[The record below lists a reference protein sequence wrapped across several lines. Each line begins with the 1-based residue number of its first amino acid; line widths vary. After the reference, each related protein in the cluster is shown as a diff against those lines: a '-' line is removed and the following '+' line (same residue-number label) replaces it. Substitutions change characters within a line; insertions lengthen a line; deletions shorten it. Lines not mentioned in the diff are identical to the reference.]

1 MHILP
6 LLVAG
11 FAALASASAPKKPIT
26 ALQIGVK
33 HRVPEE
39 ECTKRSH
46 DGDTLSM
53 HYTGTL
59 YDTGAKF
66 DSSLDRNEPL
76 QFTLGTGQVIQG
88 WDQGLKNMCIGEKR
102 RLKIPPS
109 LGYGSQG
116 AGSAIPGNAALVF
129 DVELVD
135 IIPGRRTFANNNNNQ
150 GSSSDDR
157 FEQFKSPLFLIS
169 TGGIVSLFAAMY
181 FYSRK
186 SEASAAKKPADA
198 SSSKP
203 KPKPKSTRV
212 D

>member
-1 MHILP
+1 MHLIP

-11 FAALASASAPKKPIT
+11 FAALASASSTKKPVT
-26 ALQIGVK
+26 ALQIGIK

-39 ECTKRSH
+39 QCTKRSH

-76 QFTLGTGQVIQG
+76 EFTLGTGQVIKG

-116 AGSAIPGNAALVF
+116 AGSAIPGDSTLVF

-135 IIPGRRTFANNNNNQ
+135 IKPGRRSFSNNQ
-150 GSSSDDR
+150 QQSAETTDDR
-157 FEQFKSPLFLIS
+157 FEQ
-169 TGGIVSLFAAMY
+169 
-181 FYSRK
+181 
-186 SEASAAKKPADA
+186 
-198 SSSKP
+198 
-203 KPKPKSTRV
+203 
-212 D
+212 